1 MRLCNRKNK
10 LGQDAPVG
18 SLCGLLWLIFKSLVR
33 IFRALM
39 RLPSPRAATSLRRTA
54 LVPPPPLPPP
64 PPLSSSVG
72 QEPATPRCES
82 EHADDVVQVVARGA
96 VDQDPGDRGDRVSQ
110 GSVSLREAWGR
121 VGVGS
126 RGWGSCRRTFS
137 ILNAPMPGNQYEIE
151 FANYSI

>member
-1 MRLCNRKNK
+1 M
-10 LGQDAPVG
+10 
-18 SLCGLLWLIFKSLVR
+18 
-33 IFRALM
+33 
-39 RLPSPRAATSLRRTA
+39 
-54 LVPPPPLPPP
+54 PPPPLPPP

-82 EHADDVVQVVARGA
+82 EHADDVVQVVAREA
-96 VDQDPGDRGDRVSQ
+96 ADQDLGDRGDRVSQ
-110 GSVSLREAWGR
+110 GSVSLREEAWGR